1 MEKIHKDFS
10 GFKYG
15 SATINTNVVY
25 QGSYNER
32 VGASPKKNPAR
43 NRKSTLARYFGDN
56 ETIKQAE
63 NAGILPCP
71 KCPQVFTRKNILKV
85 HLRMSH
91 QGEISADEQKEKSS
105 TNKVDSSVEEAEENK
120 LASEEILDPIER
132 PDLSVNERKRVRELS
147 TNSIKVKLTP
157 KRKYKKRKISNTP
170 KIEDDEEDI
179 VIGGKKIIMI
189 CFCICSTITFF
200 YNKFAIQKAKINIL
214 FYFSV
219 ESSRRGPKAKKRKV
233 SNTPKIT
240 PKLEDDEEDIVIGGK
255 EYDLHYFFTIPKY
268 FVNT

>member
-1 MEKIHKDFS
+1 MSHLEKIHKDFS

-179 VIGGKKIIMI
+179 VIGGKKIVMI

-200 YNKFAIQKAKINIL
+200 LQQICNSKGQNQHFFLFFSRKFSKGTQSK
-214 FYFSV
+214 
-219 ESSRRGPKAKKRKV
+219 EKK
-233 SNTPKIT
+233 SI
-240 PKLEDDEEDIVIGGK
+240 
-255 EYDLHYFFTIPKY
+255 
-268 FVNT
+268 

>member
-32 VGASPKKNPAR
+32 VGTSPKKNPAR

-91 QGEISADEQKEKSS
+91 QGEISADEQKEKS
-105 TNKVDSSVEEAEENK
+105 TKDEPVVEEDKSTAELLE
-120 LASEEILDPIER
+120 PIER
-132 PDLSVNERKRVRELS
+132 PDLTVNERKRVRELS

-179 VIGGKKIIMI
+179 VLGGKKIVMI
-189 CFCICSTITFF
+189 CFCI
-200 YNKFAIQKAKINIL
+200 K
-214 FYFSV
+214 
-219 ESSRRGPKAKKRKV
+219 
-233 SNTPKIT
+233 
-240 PKLEDDEEDIVIGGK
+240 
-255 EYDLHYFFTIPKY
+255 
-268 FVNT
+268 

>member
-32 VGASPKKNPAR
+32 VGTTPKKNPAR

-91 QGEISADEQKEKSS
+91 QGEISADEQKEKS
-105 TNKVDSSVEEAEENK
+105 TKEEPVVEEEDKSTDAELLE
-120 LASEEILDPIER
+120 PIER
-132 PDLSVNERKRVRELS
+132 PDLTVNERKRVRELS

-157 KRKYKKRKISNTP
+157 KRKYKKRKVSNNTP
-170 KIEDDEEDI
+170 K
-179 VIGGKKIIMI
+179 
-189 CFCICSTITFF
+189 
-200 YNKFAIQKAKINIL
+200 N
-214 FYFSV
+214 
-219 ESSRRGPKAKKRKV
+219 
-233 SNTPKIT
+233 T
-240 PKLEDDEEDIVIGGK
+240 PKLEDDEEDIVIGNNAAGK
-255 EYDLHYFFTIPKY
+255 D
-268 FVNT
+268 N

>member
-91 QGEISADEQKEKSS
+91 QGEISADEQKEKS
-105 TNKVDSSVEEAEENK
+105 TKEEPVVEEEDKSTDAELLE
-120 LASEEILDPIER
+120 PIER
-132 PDLSVNERKRVRELS
+132 PDLTVNERKRVRELS

-157 KRKYKKRKISNTP
+157 KRKYKKRKVSNNTP
-170 KIEDDEEDI
+170 K
-179 VIGGKKIIMI
+179 
-189 CFCICSTITFF
+189 
-200 YNKFAIQKAKINIL
+200 N
-214 FYFSV
+214 
-219 ESSRRGPKAKKRKV
+219 
-233 SNTPKIT
+233 T
-240 PKLEDDEEDIVIGGK
+240 PKLEDDEEDIVIGNNAAGK
-255 EYDLHYFFTIPKY
+255 D
-268 FVNT
+268 N

>member
-32 VGASPKKNPAR
+32 VGNSPKKNPAR

-91 QGEISADEQKEKSS
+91 QGEISADEQKEKSP
-105 TNKVDSSVEEAEENK
+105 TKVESVEVVEEKEKSVAE
-120 LASEEILDPIER
+120 LLDPTER
-132 PDLSVNERKRVRELS
+132 PDLTVNERKRVRELS

-170 KIEDDEEDI
+170 K
-179 VIGGKKIIMI
+179 
-189 CFCICSTITFF
+189 
-200 YNKFAIQKAKINIL
+200 
-214 FYFSV
+214 
-219 ESSRRGPKAKKRKV
+219 
-233 SNTPKIT
+233 
-240 PKLEDDEEDIVIGGK
+240 LEDDEEDIVLAKPLEGK
-255 EYDLHYFFTIPKY
+255 KY
-268 FVNT
+268 L